1 VTRIKLGIVI
11 GGVLET
17 AASLANAL
25 NAFKA
30 TRILDPDVKPEKSCP
45 LCDAGE
51 TYKETGP
58 AASESL

>member
-51 TYKETGP
+51 TCKETGP

>member
-1 VTRIKLGIVI
+1 MARIKLGNVI

-17 AASLANAL
+17 AASLANGVS
-25 NAFKA
+25 AFKA
-30 TRILDPDVKPEKSCP
+30 TRILDADVKPEKSCS

-51 TYKETGP
+51 TCKETGS